1 MGEKGVCFGDL
12 SALWNV
18 GAVAVAV
25 NIVLSSARTLID
37 GLSAAVVVGTD
48 RVVLGAITRGTGEG
62 IGVAEGGVVV
72 PVGIVGVRAVMSAH
86 YRAVSAR
93 VAVLVAVGRVGVA
106 AVERGA
112 EGIEGGGVAAE
123 GREVGDLRLVVGA
136 GEPSVALCLCSEGG
150 GEGDGGG
157 EEEFHSCV
165 FCMNGLIEKGFAL

>member
-1 MGEKGVCFGDL
+1 MGKKGVCLGDL

-72 PVGIVGVRAVMSAH
+72 PVGVVGVRAVMSAH

-106 AVERGA
+106 AVECGA

-150 GEGDGGG
+150 GDGDGGG

-165 FCMNGLIEKGFAL
+165 FCMNWLI

>member
-1 MGEKGVCFGDL
+1 MGSEGVCFGDL

-48 RVVLGAITRGTGEG
+48 RVVLGAIARGTGEG

-165 FCMNGLIEKGFAL
+165 FCMNGLI

>member
-72 PVGIVGVRAVMSAH
+72 PVGVVGVRAVMSAH

-112 EGIEGGGVAAE
+112 EGIGSGVAAE
-123 GREVGDLRLVVGA
+123 GREVDGLRLVVGA

-165 FCMNGLIEKGFAL
+165 FCMNGLI